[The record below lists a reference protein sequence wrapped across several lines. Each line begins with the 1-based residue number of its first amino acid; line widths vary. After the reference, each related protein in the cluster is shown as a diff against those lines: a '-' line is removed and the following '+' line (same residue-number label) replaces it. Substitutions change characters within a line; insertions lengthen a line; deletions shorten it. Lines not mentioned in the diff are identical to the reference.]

1 MRKQLIFWIFLSVIL
16 SANEE
21 KLVEKENKKT
31 SPSVYTAE
39 DKESSYK
46 KLKDIK

>member
-21 KLVEKENKKT
+21 KLVEKEKK
-31 SPSVYTAE
+31 YLLFY
-39 DKESSYK
+39 SSRR
-46 KLKDIK
+46 